1 MTFKIT
7 IENQAE
13 IHILDD
19 AELEGVSGGL
29 IADVLIDLGRDIW
42 DAMITSPRD
51 PASGLPTGK
60 RSH

>member
-1 MTFKIT
+1 MTNKTT
-7 IENQAE
+7 IEDQAE

-19 AELEGVSGGL
+19 AELENVSGAS
-29 IADVLIDLGRDIW
+29 IADVVVDLGREIW
-42 DAMITSPRD
+42 SAMITSPRD

>member
-1 MTFKIT
+1 MTFNAT

-19 AELEGVSGGL
+19 AELEDVSGGS
-29 IADVLIDLGRDIW
+29 IADVVIDLGRDIW
-42 DAMITSPRD
+42 GAMIISPRD